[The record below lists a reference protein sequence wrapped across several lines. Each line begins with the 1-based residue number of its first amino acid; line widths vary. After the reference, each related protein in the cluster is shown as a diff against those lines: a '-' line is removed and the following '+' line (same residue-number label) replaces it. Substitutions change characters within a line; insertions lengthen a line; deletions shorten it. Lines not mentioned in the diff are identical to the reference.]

1 MINNKELFFKAITS
15 LNSSLLEVL
24 LDETPICEKLRNDL
38 FVERMDAV
46 FDEFKKSGD
55 TFLFQ
60 YKGYCF
66 NTSCKRKC
74 KGYIYVGNN
83 SQKQFHAICEETE
96 DAILNFQPFELSSE
110 EISTKNVEIIPF
122 PRTYSVDEVDYDGRY
137 NFIIKQMNDAI
148 SELIHDNDGYL
159 TQHDYVPW
167 VEKYKWLAYE
177 SKDVEYKF
185 DHVFFDVYRN
195 VEELVQFLQQKDKVI
210 NAVKEYELVSKMGEK
225 ELLKWLVKYEEYIIE
240 VLVFLVDNFDCDIVN
255 GYVPLIRGGKMFIYQ
270 PDFIEIDNFYTL
282 FSDLYSTKLDEYTT
296 YDSTE
301 IHNILPEEEYH
312 TIYSLQFHLEKRGI
326 NIIG

>member
-1 MINNKELFFKAITS
+1 MTNKKELFFKAITS

-96 DAILNFQPFELSSE
+96 DAILNFEPRGSCLLSE
-110 EISTKNVEIIPF
+110 EISTKKAEPIPF
-122 PRTYSVDEVDYDGRY
+122 PTTYCIDEVDYDGRY
-137 NFIIKQMNDAI
+137 NIIIKQMNDAI

-159 TQHDYVPW
+159 TQHDYVLGL
-167 VEKYKWLAYE
+167 K
-177 SKDVEYKF
+177 
-185 DHVFFDVYRN
+185 N
-195 VEELVQFLQQKDKVI
+195 I
-210 NAVKEYELVSKMGEK
+210 NG
-225 ELLKWLVKYEEYIIE
+225 
-240 VLVFLVDNFDCDIVN
+240 
-255 GYVPLIRGGKMFIYQ
+255 
-270 PDFIEIDNFYTL
+270 
-282 FSDLYSTKLDEYTT
+282 
-296 YDSTE
+296 
-301 IHNILPEEEYH
+301 
-312 TIYSLQFHLEKRGI
+312 
-326 NIIG
+326 